1 MPSLAAPCGYCV
13 LRRVPAT
20 QGKLASMSEVHQE
33 LQALRARNFSN
44 IFTTSFLD

>member
-1 MPSLAAPCGYCV
+1 MITYVSE
-13 LRRVPAT
+13 LRPRTAHHSMASSQVT
-20 QGKLASMSEVHQE
+20 SMSEVHQE